1 MQRVQRRILF
11 LILMVFSMAVAADTA
26 TAQVYKVV
34 DENGNVTYT
43 DQQPKDGSEPIK
55 LAPISVIETPD
66 YKQPA
71 RKSKK
76 KADGKEMS
84 VRELRRRYADFAIVS
99 PRQEESIWYS
109 EAALSVAWNT
119 GKPLQSGMQVSII
132 VDGKQHSKTTS
143 RRIVLPKLERGE
155 HKIEAQLTDAKNRT
169 IATAEPVIF
178 FVKRPNVFSNPSRS
192 RPSG

>member
-1 MQRVQRRILF
+1 MKRVQRRILF
-11 LILMVFSMAVAADTA
+11 LILLLFSMAVVADIA

-66 YKQPA
+66 YKQTA
-71 RKSKK
+71 KKSTKK
-76 KADGKEMS
+76 TDKKEMS

-119 GKPLQSGMQVSII
+119 SKSLQRGMQVSIL
-132 VDGKQHSKTTS
+132 VDGKQHSKTT
-143 RRIVLPKLERGE
+143 RRRVELPKLDRGE
-155 HKIEAQLTDAKNRT
+155 HKIEAQLTDKNNRT

-178 FVKRPNVFSNPSRS
+178 FIKRPNVFSNPSR
-192 RPSG
+192 PSP

>member
-1 MQRVQRRILF
+1 MKRVQRRILF
-11 LILMVFSMAVAADTA
+11 LILLLFSMAVVADIA

-34 DENGNVTYT
+34 DKNGNVTYT

-66 YKQPA
+66 YKQTA
-71 RKSKK
+71 KKSTKK
-76 KADGKEMS
+76 TDKKEMS

-119 GKPLQSGMQVSII
+119 SKSLQRGMQVSIL
-132 VDGKQHSKTTS
+132 VDGKQHSKTT
-143 RRIVLPKLERGE
+143 RRRVELPKLDRGE
-155 HKIEAQLTDAKNRT
+155 HKIEAQLTDKNNRT

-178 FVKRPNVFSNPSRS
+178 FIKRPNVFSNPSR
-192 RPSG
+192 PSP